1 MLAVIVNMVV
11 LVDSGMRMVMGHGLA
26 MGAGTGMVLV
36 AGMAR
41 MFRVTGMV
49 CFRGG
54 VIGVMVTV
62 VWGGH

>member
-1 MLAVIVNMVV
+1 
-11 LVDSGMRMVMGHGLA
+11 MRMVMGHGLA